1 MKLKKTIILII
12 SAVLLFASCA
22 SAEKANKIDTNI
34 IYKSPSLSAKQI
46 GYQNELEASEVLE
59 IGENVIVNGTEY
71 FFWIK
76 IRTKDDV
83 EGWVIMKKRNKTN
96 SDSFYNIERNGTEV
110 TARKNS
116 KELTGNEWKDFKDPS
131 ATLAAFFISYL
142 SQTDE
147 WKNLI
152 ADFGDFDSK
161 EELIAERNRPY
172 EEFYGRVDSLSI
184 TINPLYFKNYGNGT
198 ALYTVSF
205 GFSYDGNLG
214 AGDDQVSM
222 IMDENGNWLI
232 EKLPL

>member
-71 FFWIK
+71 FWIK

-96 SDSFYNIERNGTEV
+96 SDSYYNIERNGTKV
-110 TARKNS
+110 TASKNS

-147 WKNLI
+147 WKDLI
-152 ADFGDFDSK
+152 ADFGYFDQAHLLNDFK
-161 EELIAERNRPY
+161 KFHGMNLTEARKIAFRA
-172 EEFYGRVDSLSI
+172 
-184 TINPLYFKNYGNGT
+184 K
-198 ALYTVSF
+198 
-205 GFSYDGNLG
+205 
-214 AGDDQVSM
+214 
-222 IMDENGNWLI
+222 
-232 EKLPL
+232 